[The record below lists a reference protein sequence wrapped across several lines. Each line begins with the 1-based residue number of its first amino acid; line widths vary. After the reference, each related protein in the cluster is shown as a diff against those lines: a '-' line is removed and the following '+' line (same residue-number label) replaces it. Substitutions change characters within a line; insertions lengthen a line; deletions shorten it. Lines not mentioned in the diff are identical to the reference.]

1 MKKKSLCIWG
11 LVALTVF
18 LGGCSCARQNV
29 TGNATDESAMSQDSN
44 YSGETDRTEGTQN
57 ETEGSQT
64 GNTQG
69 QTEPQQEQSNIESE
83 ESQSEYSEDRIPAS
97 VITQYWSDRELSN
110 PEEVYPGFR
119 ITVGKNGDNTYFP
132 VWYHDKAGLTIWEQG
147 GQFVLKTVTAEKK
160 LEHRFLIRDNM
171 REAINGTRL
180 AVDDFTGNGK
190 PELMIRYW
198 YGTSPTLTTPGESI
212 QHIEFYDLETLSSY
226 EIDTG
231 YEEALQK
238 EYGLDLNY
246 IKSDWDNGI
255 HMYYRITDD
264 PYERYLHIKLTFSE
278 EDQKFVY
285 DGKPL
290 GAETV
295 K

>member
-1 MKKKSLCIWG
+1 MFLLLQVGCAESQREE
-11 LVALTVF
+11 TVSISET
-18 LGGCSCARQNV
+18 LEQTKTEV
-29 TGNATDESAMSQDSN
+29 QEEESESV
-44 YSGETDRTEGTQN
+44 
-57 ETEGSQT
+57 QT
-64 GNTQG
+64 
-69 QTEPQQEQSNIESE
+69 ESE
-83 ESQSEYSEDRIPAS
+83 ESQSGYSEDGIPTS
-97 VITQYWSDRELSN
+97 VFSEYWSDRELKN

-119 ITVGKNGDNTYFP
+119 VTLEKNSVYGTYSP
-132 VWYHDKAGLTIWEQG
+132 VWWHEETDLTIREDRG
-147 GQFVLKTVTAEKK
+147 YFILKTQTAERK
-160 LEHRFLIRDNM
+160 LENLFCLRDYGKPLIK
-171 REAINGTRL
+171 GTRL

-190 PELMIRYW
+190 PELMIRYLEW
-198 YGTSPTLTTPGESI
+198 DSGTLSTPGINI
-212 QHIEFYDLETLSSY
+212 QHIEFFDLETLSSR

-238 EYGLDLNY
+238 EYGLDLNN

-278 EDQKFVY
+278 EEQKFVY